1 MSQATADSGILHR
14 LLAAVGEVLGSDV
27 RDASVSFLDL
37 DGDSLSAIIVT
48 EMLRDEGL
56 GLNVEDLLSARPL
69 SEVAS
74 LVEGAR

>member
-1 MSQATADSGILHR
+1 VSQADSDILSR
-14 LLAAVGEVLGSDV
+14 LLAAAGEVLGGDV

-69 SEVAS
+69 SDVAG
-74 LVEGAR
+74 LVEGAS